1 VFWKWKEISI
11 FIRVETI
18 GLYATFNN
26 VFSLM
31 FKCMLEFGGMGLK
44 ELFQK
49 LVSMGLTIIVL
60 HEGIRHE

>member
-1 VFWKWKEISI
+1 M
-11 FIRVETI
+11 ETI